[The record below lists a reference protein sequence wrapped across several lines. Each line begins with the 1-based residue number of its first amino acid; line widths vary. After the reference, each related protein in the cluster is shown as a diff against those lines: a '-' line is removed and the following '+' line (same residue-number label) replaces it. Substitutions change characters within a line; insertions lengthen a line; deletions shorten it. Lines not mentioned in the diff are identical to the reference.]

1 MTKRSLSVWA
11 VVAAITAVAWAHVPS
26 SASSP
31 SGGNVRLDAQG
42 TTSGFVALLLI
53 NESPFPG
60 ERGWVSEAD
69 TRASMLAIL
78 WVLHSRIHH
87 IPTGYRQEHIATVR
101 TSNILDVI
109 TAGGVHGQC
118 EGFYRNSDGRCVAVR
133 RVHER
138 IAYLLRFANKGKPGR
153 FARLL
158 GYAQGLSR
166 AYARGGVWEADRFAR
181 LRQIGRVSVTGRAY
195 SWMTNQDCYHPG
207 GTYIRIPDQ
216 YGGCLGG
223 NRFFTLRKHQ

>member
-1 MTKRSLSVWA
+1 MTGRYLSTWA
-11 VVAAITAVAWAHVPS
+11 VVAAVAAMGWVGA
-26 SASSP
+26 ASIADGH
-31 SGGNVRLDAQG
+31 GGGSVRLDPPS
-42 TTSGFVALLLI
+42 TVSGFVSLLLI

-69 TRASMLAIL
+69 TKASMLAIL

-87 IPTGYRQEHIATVR
+87 IPSGYRQEHIATVR

-118 EGFYRNSDGRCVAVR
+118 DGFYRDRAGRCVAVR

-138 IAYLLRFANKGKPGR
+138 IAHLLRIANKGKPGR

-158 GYAQGLSR
+158 SYAQGLSR
-166 AYARGGVWEADRFAR
+166 TYVKSGMREADRFAR
-181 LRQIGRVSVTGRAY
+181 LRQLGPVPVTGRAY
-195 SWMTNQDCYHPG
+195 SWMTNQGCYHPG
-207 GTYIRIPDQ
+207 GSYVRVPDRH
-216 YGGCLGG
+216 GGCLGG
-223 NRFFTLRKHQ
+223 NRFFTLRKR

>member
-1 MTKRSLSVWA
+1 MTRRNLSIWA
-11 VVAAITAVAWAHVPS
+11 VAAAVAAVGWVGAAS
-26 SASSP
+26 SAS
-31 SGGNVRLDAQG
+31 GANVRLDPAS

-69 TRASMLAIL
+69 TKASMLAIL

-87 IPTGYRQEHIATVR
+87 IPSGYRQEHIATVR
-101 TSNILDVI
+101 TSNVLDVM

-118 EGFYRNSDGRCVAVR
+118 DGFYRDGGGRCVAVR

-138 IAYLLRFANKGKPGR
+138 IAHLLRIANKGKPGR

-158 GYAQGLSR
+158 SYAQGLSR
-166 AYARGGVWEADRFAR
+166 AYVKSGIREADRFAR
-181 LRQIGRVSVTGRAY
+181 LRQLGPVPVTGRAY
-195 SWMTNQDCYHPG
+195 SWMTNQGCYHPG
-207 GTYIRIPDQ
+207 GSYVRVPDGH
-216 YGGCLGG
+216 GGCLGG
-223 NRFFTLRKHQ
+223 NRFFTLRKR